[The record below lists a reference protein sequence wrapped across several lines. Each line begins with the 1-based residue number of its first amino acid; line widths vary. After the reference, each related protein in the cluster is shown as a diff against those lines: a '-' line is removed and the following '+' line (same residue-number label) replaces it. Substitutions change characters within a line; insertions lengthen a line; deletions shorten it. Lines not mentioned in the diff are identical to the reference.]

1 MTEKRGKYSELLSEV
16 RREQQAK
23 PPTVLPALIPVKP
36 PAPAGKRSDPDYTQ
50 KGVFLKK
57 ATIARAVE
65 RLKRRGDKTDFSDL
79 TQALMEAWLSTP
91 E

>member
-1 MTEKRGKYSELLSEV
+1 V
-16 RREQQAK
+16 
-23 PPTVLPALIPVKP
+23 
-36 PAPAGKRSDPDYTQ
+36 PAGKRSDPDYTQ

-65 RLKRRGDKTDFSDL
+65 RLSRRGDKTDFSDL
-79 TQALMEAWLSTP
+79 TQALIEAWLSAP